1 MAICSSVLPGKFY
14 GQKSLVGYSPWDA
27 ELDMTEQ
34 LSTHSTI
41 HDCLFFKSNE
51 RKNTQNDIL
60 YLTRNYS

>member
-34 LSTHSTI
+34 LSTHSKFMTVCFLSQMKEKI
-41 HDCLFFKSNE
+41 HKM
-51 RKNTQNDIL
+51 I
-60 YLTRNYS
+60 YYI